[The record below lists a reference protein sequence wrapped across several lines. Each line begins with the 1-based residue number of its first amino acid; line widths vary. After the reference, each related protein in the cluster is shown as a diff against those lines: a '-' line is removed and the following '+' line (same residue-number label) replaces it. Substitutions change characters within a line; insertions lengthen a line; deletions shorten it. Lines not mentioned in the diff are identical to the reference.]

1 MLPPLLAALDELG
14 LEECVDGALLDVLK
28 LRQLLW
34 TKGRQGA
41 LRLRELM
48 PLFCAIFV
56 MPGAKPGE
64 QGGGQGQGPGLQL
77 QLDAEQGAKEG
88 PRLQLTGSSEA
99 GA

>member
-64 QGGGQGQGPGLQL
+64 QGGGRDKGRGFSCSWMRSR
-77 QLDAEQGAKEG
+77 G
-88 PRLQLTGSSEA
+88 PRRARGCS
-99 GA
+99 